1 MNAFLPY
8 LIESTVSIS
17 VLYAVYW
24 FFLRRETFFQ
34 LNRFYL
40 LAMVLFS
47 VLFPLL
53 PIRWAP
59 LDSSPSFVILLEP
72 VMITPARVE
81 QTLQQNLQWVEA
93 ASVAYLTGVVIF
105 LLRFVIQLI
114 QLHRITRRFGVKG
127 REGEQI
133 IMVDHHY
140 SPFSFFNMIF
150 ISETIPPATLPTIL
164 AHERIHVRQ
173 HHTVDMLLIETATIF
188 QWFNPVIWLAGREIK
203 SIHEYLADE
212 GVLQN
217 GTTRSQYQQMILNE
231 TMGIQ
236 VNNLTNNFNVSLLK
250 KRIAM
255 MTKTKS
261 KTWAKSKV
269 LIALPALL
277 VLLFMLTARSYSN
290 ADVLN
295 TPDSPAF
302 NQIHVNP
309 IAEPV
314 IQEKQKKETQIK
326 YVAPVAP
333 ANEVYTV
340 VEKQPSYPGGTDGYR
355 DFLLANIKY
364 PEEAVKKGVT
374 GTVYV
379 TFVVQKDGSIANV
392 KVLRGIGTGCDEE
405 AVRVVRLMPKW
416 NPGEQKGKPVDVQ
429 YNLPI
434 KFILDCN
441 KKDEPKK

>member
-1 MNAFLPY
+1 
-8 LIESTVSIS
+8 
-17 VLYAVYW
+17 
-24 FFLRRETFFQ
+24 
-34 LNRFYL
+34 
-40 LAMVLFS
+40 
-47 VLFPLL
+47 
-53 PIRWAP
+53 
-59 LDSSPSFVILLEP
+59 
-72 VMITPARVE
+72 
-81 QTLQQNLQWVEA
+81 
-93 ASVAYLTGVVIF
+93 
-105 LLRFVIQLI
+105 
-114 QLHRITRRFGVKG
+114 
-127 REGEQI
+127 
-133 IMVDHHY
+133 
-140 SPFSFFNMIF
+140 
-150 ISETIPPATLPTIL
+150 
-164 AHERIHVRQ
+164 
-173 HHTVDMLLIETATIF
+173 
-188 QWFNPVIWLAGREIK
+188 
-203 SIHEYLADE
+203 
-212 GVLQN
+212 
-217 GTTRSQYQQMILNE
+217 
-231 TMGIQ
+231 
-236 VNNLTNNFNVSLLK
+236 
-250 KRIAM
+250 M

-277 VLLFMLTARSYSN
+277 VLLIMLTARSYSN

-379 TFVVQKDGSIANV
+379 TFVVQKDGSVANV

>member
-1 MNAFLPY
+1 
-8 LIESTVSIS
+8 
-17 VLYAVYW
+17 
-24 FFLRRETFFQ
+24 
-34 LNRFYL
+34 
-40 LAMVLFS
+40 
-47 VLFPLL
+47 
-53 PIRWAP
+53 
-59 LDSSPSFVILLEP
+59 
-72 VMITPARVE
+72 MITPARVE

-441 KKDEPKK
+441 NKDEPKK